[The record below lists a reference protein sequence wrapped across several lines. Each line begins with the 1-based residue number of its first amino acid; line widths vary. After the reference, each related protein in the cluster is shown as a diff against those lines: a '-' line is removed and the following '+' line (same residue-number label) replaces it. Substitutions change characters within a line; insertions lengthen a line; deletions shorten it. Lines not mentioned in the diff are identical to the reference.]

1 MIFTGFAELT
11 IDAKQRLAIPAKF
24 RSLLD
29 PARDGDAFYCIP
41 WPGHG
46 LMLFTQPM
54 FRQFASQAEG
64 TLTPGED
71 EQEFETSFFGLTERL
86 ELDSAGRITI
96 PKLHLEL
103 TKLPSEV
110 VVVGARYR
118 LEVMDRAAW
127 AAGMQGRFEKLAQR
141 ARNFRA
147 GGRNGDGETG
157 EKTNG

>member
-11 IDAKQRLAIPAKF
+11 IDAKQRLAVPSKF
-24 RSLLD
+24 RSLLN
-29 PARDGDAFYCIP
+29 PETDGKAFYCIP

-46 LMLFTQPM
+46 LMLFTEPM
-54 FRQFASQAEG
+54 FNQFASQAEG

-86 ELDSAGRITI
+86 ELDSAGRISI
-96 PKLHLEL
+96 PKMHLEL

-118 LEVMDRAAW
+118 LEVLSRGMW
-127 AAGMQGRFEKLAQR
+127 AAGMQGRFERLAIQ
-141 ARNFRA
+141 ARKFR
-147 GGRNGDGETG
+147 GNGRREDGATG
-157 EKTNG
+157 EKTSG